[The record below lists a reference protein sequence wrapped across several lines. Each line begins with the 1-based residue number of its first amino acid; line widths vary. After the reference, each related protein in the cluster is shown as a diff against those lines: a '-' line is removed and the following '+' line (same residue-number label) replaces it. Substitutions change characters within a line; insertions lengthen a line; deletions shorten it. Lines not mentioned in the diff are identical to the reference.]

1 MTLTIDTKHLARI
14 VGTAGAAVPRR
25 SNSPIYATIRLTG
38 SGDKCVARASDRVIE
53 ISSTGVATGEVD
65 ICVSAAMLAK
75 MVKALPKGDVTISTD
90 GIVATFTVGVTTFEL
105 PTTDVETWP
114 KPMDVAS
121 TAAVVIDSNA
131 LAAALRNCAAA
142 AAPNENRPV
151 LHGAFFTS
159 HAGKLRIVA
168 TDGYRLYVENTSVDA
183 PDDLRSIVP
192 LGAAKALA
200 KQCSGGGVTVA
211 TFDDLSA
218 CFDSNDTTLIASL
231 LLKEYPPYERLIPD
245 SFPHSIEVGRDDLI
259 KAVRRVSIF
268 AVERYTASNIPSTP
282 VIIKIGNGALTLS
295 VSESGTGEG
304 ATTVEARC
312 EPIPDIPQ
320 ICFNPRYLLDALAT
334 CGEMVTIKMVGALKP
349 AAIATL
355 GDDSRFTLL
364 MPFKAAS

>member
-14 VGTAGAAVPRR
+14 VETAAPAVPRH
-25 SNSPIYATIRLTG
+25 SDNPIYATIRLTG
-38 SGDKCVARASDRVIE
+38 SGDKCTARATDRVIE
-53 ISSTGVATGEVD
+53 IRSAGVATGELD
-65 ICVSAAMLAK
+65 ICVSAVMLAK
-75 MVKALPKGDVTISTD
+75 VVKTLPKGDVTISTD
-90 GIVATFTVGVTTFEL
+90 GIVATFTAGVTTFEL

-114 KPMDVAS
+114 KPMDFAS
-121 TAAVVIDSNA
+121 TATVVIDGYV
-131 LAAALRNCAAA
+131 LAATLRNCAAA

-168 TDGYRLYVENTSVDA
+168 TDSYRLYVENTSVDA

-192 LGAAKALA
+192 LGAVQALA
-200 KQCSGGGVTVA
+200 KQCSGERVTVA

-218 CFDSNDTTLIASL
+218 CFDSNDTTLITSL
-231 LLKEYPPYERLIPD
+231 LLGEYPPYERLIPD
-245 SFPHSIEVGRDDLI
+245 SFPHSIEVVRDDLI

-268 AVERYTASNIPSTP
+268 ATERFTGGNVPSTP

-334 CGEMVTIKMVGALKP
+334 CGETVTIKMVGALKP
-349 AAIATL
+349 AVIATL

-364 MPFKAAS
+364 MPVKVAS